1 MERKKSRK
9 ISKQDKKYVVKN
21 VQKRTQKY
29 LLLMEKVVTLN
40 QQKNIIIVQKRRWQ
54 YESFR

>member
-1 MERKKSRK
+1 MFKKGHK
-9 ISKQDKKYVVKN
+9 
-21 VQKRTQKY
+21 KY
-29 LLLMEKVVTLN
+29 LLLMEKVVPLN